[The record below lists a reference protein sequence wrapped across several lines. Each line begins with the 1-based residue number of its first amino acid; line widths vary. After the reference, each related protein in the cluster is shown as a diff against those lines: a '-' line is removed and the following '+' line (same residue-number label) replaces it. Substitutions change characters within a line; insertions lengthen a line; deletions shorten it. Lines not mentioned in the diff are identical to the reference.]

1 MKRGLF
7 IGTVAAMSIILV
19 SGCRSVEQSQKAP
32 EKRNQVREQG
42 GKIIRAVAEQD
53 FSNYLHHAGE
63 RGSVADEAGF
73 LRSCRDMVTRLGK
86 ITKFT
91 FLTELDT
98 PEFTN
103 LIYVADF
110 VKSGERGKE
119 VKHHQLIQLIFGEV
133 DGRSKLMGIRVM

>member
-7 IGTVAAMSIILV
+7 TGMMAAMSIIFV
-19 SGCRSVEQSQKAP
+19 GGCRSMEQSQTMP
-32 EKRNQVREQG
+32 EKSSPVRAQG

-53 FSNYLHHAGE
+53 FSDYLHHAGE

-91 FLTELDT
+91 FLAELDT

-110 VKSGERGKE
+110 VKSGDSGKE
-119 VKHHQLIQLIFGEV
+119 VKHQQLIQLIFGEV
-133 DGRSKLMGIRVM
+133 DGKSKLMGIRVM